1 MNKLQMEYLMESNNV
16 IDGELRDPAP
26 ADETAKNPNPA
37 KPNAGFK
44 EAVKTVENIG
54 QTIGD
59 ALQGRGNVVMVRV
72 NDDTLHRLDQLVDA
86 EVTKSRSE
94 SAAYLINEGIKAND
108 ALFQKINEITDQ
120 IAQLRSQL
128 RETIQS
134 DQNQTKE

>member
-1 MNKLQMEYLMESNNV
+1 MESNNV
-16 IDGELRDPAP
+16 IDGELHDPAP
-26 ADETAKNPNPA
+26 ADEAAKNTNPS
-37 KPNAGFK
+37 KQGGAGFK

-59 ALQGRGNVVMVRV
+59 ALQSRGNVVMVRV
-72 NDDTLHRLDQLVDA
+72 NDDTLRRLDQLVDA

-94 SAAYLINEGIKAND
+94 SAAYLINEGVKAND

-134 DQNQTKE
+134 DQTKE

>member
-1 MNKLQMEYLMESNNV
+1 MEYLMESNNV
-16 IDGELRDPAP
+16 IDGELHDPAP
-26 ADETAKNPNPA
+26 ADEAAKNANSS
-37 KPNAGFK
+37 KQGGAGFK

-59 ALQGRGNVVMVRV
+59 ALQSRGNVVMVRV
-72 NDDTLHRLDQLVDA
+72 NDDTLRRLDQLVDA

-94 SAAYLINEGIKAND
+94 SAAYLINEGVKAND

-134 DQNQTKE
+134 DQTKE

>member
-1 MNKLQMEYLMESNNV
+1 MESNNV

-26 ADETAKNPNPA
+26 EDEAAKGANPA
-37 KPNAGFK
+37 KPGGTGFK
-44 EAVKTVENIG
+44 EAVKTVENFG

-134 DQNQTKE
+134 DQTKE

>member
-1 MNKLQMEYLMESNNV
+1 MESNNV

-26 ADETAKNPNPA
+26 ADEAAKNPNPA
-37 KPNAGFK
+37 KPGGAGFK

-59 ALQGRGNVVMVRV
+59 ALQSRGNVVMVRV
-72 NDDTLHRLDQLVDA
+72 NDDTLRRLDQLVDA